1 MTRRT
6 TALQKPA
13 RAPTARQA
21 AAARNG
27 EGAELDELA
36 SRLRFSYDHGRI
48 WLGETRMILLH
59 SAAMAALRKELFD
72 SLGSERARGV
82 LMRTGYASGARDA
95 ELARKLYPNVSDP
108 DLLGLGPQLHTLEG
122 IVTARTVRLDIDIA
136 AGRFYGEWL
145 WDNSFEA
152 DLHRDMFGLDPEPSC
167 WMQTGY
173 AFGYSSTVMGRSI
186 VYKEVECRAC
196 GADACRIIGKPAED
210 WEDAEALQRYLQP
223 DSLAEQVLE
232 LQEQVQNLR
241 YSLDDDLGS
250 EDMIGAS
257 APFREACALVHKA
270 ARSQV
275 TVLLAGET
283 GVGKEMFA
291 RALHGCSS
299 RAKGPF
305 VAVNCAALPEQLIE
319 SELFGVEKGAFT
331 GAHQSRPGR
340 FERAH
345 WGTLFLDEVGELSA
359 SAQAK
364 LLRVL
369 QESELERIGDSR
381 TRKVDVRVIAATNVD
396 LQQAVAQGKFR
407 RDLFYRLNV
416 YPVNIPS
423 LRERAEDI
431 PLLVQRF
438 IDKLSARHAKK
449 VVGVTDKAMHALSCY
464 AWPGNVRELENVIE
478 RGVILAPAGGRI
490 DLGELFPGISA
501 GASRGRS
508 AGVGRGGNVLSGDGH
523 AVDAFLDHVFG
534 NKTGFD
540 EIEKMLFGA
549 ALERAGGNVS
559 SAARALDMTRPQ
571 FEYRLKK
578 HKLL

>member
-1 MTRRT
+1 MK
-6 TALQKPA
+6 TASSP
-13 RAPTARQA
+13 
-21 AAARNG
+21 AARKIT
-27 EGAELDELA
+27 GANLEELT
-36 SRLRFSYDHGRI
+36 SRLRFSFDNGHI

-59 SAAMAALRKELFD
+59 SAAMAALRKELVD
-72 SLGSERARGV
+72 SLGAERARGV
-82 LMRTGYASGARDA
+82 LLRTGFASGVRDA
-95 ELARKLYPNVSDP
+95 ELARKLYPNASDS
-108 DLLGLGPQLHTLEG
+108 DVLGMGPLLHTLEG
-122 IVTARTVRLDIDIA
+122 IVTVRTVRLDIDVA
-136 AGRFYGEWL
+136 EGRFYGEFL

-152 DLHRDMFGLDPEPSC
+152 DLHLEQFGVDIGPSC

-173 AFGYSSTVMGRSI
+173 ACGYSSTVMGRRI
-186 VYKEVECRAC
+186 MYKEIECRAS
-196 GADACRIIGKPAED
+196 GAEACRIVGKPVEE
-210 WEDAEALQRYLQP
+210 WEDAEELQRFLQP
-223 DSLAEQVLE
+223 DSVAERILE

-241 YSLDDDLGS
+241 YSIDDELSTDDL
-250 EDMIGAS
+250 IGAS
-257 APFREACALVHKA
+257 AGFRDSCALIRKA

-275 TVLLAGET
+275 TVLLLGET

-291 RALHGCSS
+291 RALHVYST

-319 SELFGVEKGAFT
+319 SELFGVEKGAYS

-345 WGTLFLDEVGELSA
+345 RGTLFLDEVGELSA

-369 QESELERIGDSR
+369 QEGEIERIGDSH

-396 LQQAVAQGKFR
+396 LQQAVEDGRFR
-407 RDLFYRLNV
+407 RDLFYRLNI
-416 YPVNIPS
+416 YPVSIPP

-449 VVGVTDKAMHALSCY
+449 VIGVTDKAMHALRKY

-490 DLGELFPGISA
+490 DLAELFPGISA
-501 GASRGRS
+501 GASKGRS
-508 AGVGRGGNVLSGDGH
+508 LGLGRGGNVLKHDAP
-523 AVDAFLDHVFG
+523 AVEVFLDHVFAH
-534 NKTGFD
+534 KTSLDG
-540 EIEKMLFGA
+540 IEKLLLSS
-549 ALERAGGNVS
+549 ALERAEGNVS
-559 SAARALDMTRPQ
+559 SAARSLGMTRPQ

-578 HKLL
+578 HGLLP

>member
-1 MTRRT
+1 MGTAT
-6 TALQKPA
+6 TNETVAGP
-13 RAPTARQA
+13 
-21 AAARNG
+21 N
-27 EGAELDELA
+27 LDELA
-36 SRLRFSYDHGRI
+36 SRLRFSFDNGQI

-59 SAAMAALRKELFD
+59 SAAMASLRKELVD
-72 SLGSERARGV
+72 SLGTERARGV
-82 LMRTGYASGARDA
+82 LTRTGYASGARDA
-95 ELARKLYPNVSDP
+95 ELARKLYPNASDA
-108 DLLGLGPQLHTLEG
+108 DLLGMGPQLHTLEG
-122 IVTARTVRLDIDIA
+122 IVTVRTVRLDIDVA
-136 AGRFYGEWL
+136 EGRFYGEFL

-152 DLHRDMFGLDPEPSC
+152 DLHHELFGVDTAPVC

-173 AFGYSSTVMGRSI
+173 ACGYTCTVMGRRI
-186 VYKEVECRAC
+186 VYKETECRAS
-196 GADACRIIGKPAED
+196 GAHACRIVGKPVEE
-210 WEDAEALQRYLQP
+210 WEDAEELQRYLQP
-223 DSLAEQVLE
+223 DSVAEHILE

-241 YSLDDDLGS
+241 YSIDDDLRT
-250 EDMIGAS
+250 DDLIGAS
-257 APFREACALVHKA
+257 AGFRESCALIRKA

-275 TVLLAGET
+275 TVLLLGET

-291 RALHGCSS
+291 RALHIYST

-319 SELFGVEKGAFT
+319 SELFGVEKGAYT

-369 QESELERIGDSR
+369 QEGEIERIGDSR

-396 LQQAVAQGKFR
+396 LQAAVEQGKFR
-407 RDLFYRLNV
+407 RDLYYRLNV
-416 YPVNIPS
+416 YPVNIPP

-438 IDKLSARHAKK
+438 IDKQSARHAKK
-449 VVGVTDKAMHALSCY
+449 IIGVTDKAMHALRKY

-478 RGVILAPAGGRI
+478 RGIILAPAGGRI
-490 DLGELFPGISA
+490 DLADLFPGISA
-501 GASRGRS
+501 GASKGRS
-508 AGVGRGGNVLSGDGH
+508 VGVDRGGNVLNHDGH
-523 AVDAFLDHVFG
+523 AVDAFLDHVFAH
-534 NKTGFD
+534 KTGLD
-540 EIEKMLFGA
+540 AIEKLLLKS
-549 ALERAGGNVS
+549 ALDRAGGNVS
-559 SAARALDMTRPQ
+559 SAARTLGMTRPQ

-578 HKLL
+578 HNLLP

>member
-1 MTRRT
+1 MGNVT
-6 TALQKPA
+6 TNETGLVP
-13 RAPTARQA
+13 
-21 AAARNG
+21 G
-27 EGAELDELA
+27 LDELA

-59 SAAMAALRKELFD
+59 SAAMASLRKELID
-72 SLGSERARGV
+72 SLGTERARGV
-82 LMRTGYASGARDA
+82 LTRTGYASGARDA
-95 ELARKLYPNVSDP
+95 ELARRLYPNASDS
-108 DLLGLGPQLHTLEG
+108 DLLGMGPQLHTLEG
-122 IVTARTVRLDIDIA
+122 IVTARTVRLDINIA
-136 AGRFYGEWL
+136 EGRFYGEWL

-152 DLHRDMFGLDPEPSC
+152 DLHRDIFGLETEPAC

-173 AFGYSSTVMGRSI
+173 AFGYSSTVMGRPI
-186 VYKEVECRAC
+186 LYKETECRAC
-196 GADACRIIGKPAED
+196 GAHACRIVGKPAEE
-210 WEDAEALQRYLQP
+210 WEDAEDIQRYLRP
-223 DSLAEQVLE
+223 DSVAEHILE

-241 YSLDDDLGS
+241 YSIDDDLRA
-250 EDMIGAS
+250 DDLIGAS
-257 APFREACALVHKA
+257 AGFRETCTLIRKA

-275 TVLLAGET
+275 TVLLLGET

-291 RALHGCSS
+291 RALHGCSTRS
-299 RAKGPF
+299 NGPF

-331 GAHQSRPGR
+331 GAQQSRPGR

-369 QESELERIGDSR
+369 QEGELERIGDSR
-381 TRKVDVRVIAATNVD
+381 TRKIDVRVIAATNVD
-396 LQQAVAQGKFR
+396 LQEAVEQGKFR

-416 YPVNIPS
+416 YPVNIPP

-449 VVGVTDKAMHALSCY
+449 VIGVTDKAMHALRGY

-478 RGVILAPAGGRI
+478 RGIILAPPGGRI
-490 DLGELFPGISA
+490 DLADLFPGISA
-501 GASRGRS
+501 GANKGRS
-508 AGVGRGGNVLSGDGH
+508 AGVGRDGSMRLSDTQ
-523 AVDAFLDHVFG
+523 AIDAFVDHVFQ
-534 NKTGFD
+534 NRTGLD
-540 EIEKMLFGA
+540 AIETLLLKA

-559 SAARALDMTRPQ
+559 SAARALGMTRPQ

-578 HKLL
+578 RKLLP